1 MSPRAIQLSLAVC
14 LLGLLFL
21 AGSALAQ
28 SPPARPPQA
37 AHYRIHM
44 IGNAHI
50 DAPWLWPWGRKR
62 CPSCRARFDGWCS
75 ELMRGAGL

>member
-1 MSPRAIQLSLAVC
+1 MSPRAIQLSRAVC

-21 AGSALAQ
+21 AGSACAQ
-28 SPPARPPQA
+28 SPPAWPPQS

-50 DAPWLWPWGRKR
+50 DAPWLWPWPEAMAVVQSTFRWVM
-62 CPSCRARFDGWCS
+62 F
-75 ELMRGAGL
+75 